1 MGLRDQLRDSLQ
13 KDAKQGKR
21 GTWHSKAYHRFFEGY
36 SEVTVPNPDGKGTR
50 IQRIYTGNYY
60 RQDLTKG
67 QRILLRGL
75 YVVLF
80 LCIAYLFVSNAVL
93 PLASNFT
100 WYVVLTQ
107 VVSIPFL
114 FWILIAFFSYLP
126 AGGDTTIADYRSSSL
141 SLQKAAL
148 GSAICLGITA
158 LATLIFI
165 LLHPT
170 DQSPVG
176 LLCAV
181 KYIAG
186 GLLALAMNR
195 VEKKVNYLI
204 IPSQNKIPGDGDKVL
219 IHNR

>member
-1 MGLRDQLRDSLQ
+1 LSLRDQLRNSLK
-13 KDAKQGKR
+13 KDAKQDKP

-36 SEVTVPNPDGKGTR
+36 SEITVPKPNGKGYR

-75 YVVLF
+75 YIILF
-80 LCIAYLFVSNAVL
+80 LCIAYLFGSSAIL
-93 PLASNFT
+93 PVASNST
-100 WYVVLTQ
+100 WYVILTQ

-126 AGGDTTIADYRSSSL
+126 AERDMTIADYRSSSL

-148 GSAICLGITA
+148 GSAISLGI
-158 LATLIFI
+158 ATLVTLVFM
-165 LLHPT
+165 LLNLSNEPLLE
-170 DQSPVG
+170 

-181 KYIAG
+181 KYLAG
-186 GLLALAMNR
+186 GLIALSVNR
-195 VEKKVNYLI
+195 IERKVNYLI
-204 IPSQNKIPGDGDKVL
+204 IPSQTPIPVDATEIK
-219 IHNR
+219 